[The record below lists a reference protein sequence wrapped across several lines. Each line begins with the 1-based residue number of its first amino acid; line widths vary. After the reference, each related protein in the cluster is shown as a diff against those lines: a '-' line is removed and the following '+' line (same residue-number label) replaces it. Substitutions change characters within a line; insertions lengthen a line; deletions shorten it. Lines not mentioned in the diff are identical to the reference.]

1 MAFVLAAVDLTPL
14 GRRVAD
20 RARMVAEE
28 LGVDIRLVQA
38 VEPMAEAFITDELAR
53 LVTDYQRE
61 ATDRLT
67 EWLRGR
73 TGLEVSSTVVKGSA
87 AWEIVRMGKQAALTV
102 IGSSAVDNARVG
114 PVARLV
120 AGTAKG
126 DVLAV
131 RRQPRNSYRRVVIPV
146 DLSEASVRGVELA
159 KRIAPDAEHTLVYAL
174 PTRFDSLMS
183 EAGMFPE
190 EIDLN
195 RNGRLEQARAAL
207 DAFAERFEDVRTTV
221 IDGPPLQVIEE
232 VARRRS
238 ADLTVVASRGAGAT
252 KLVLL
257 GTVASGLLE
266 TLPCDVAVA
275 RVPGDFRRP

>member
-38 VEPMAEAFITDELAR
+38 VEPMAEAFISDELAR
-53 LVTDYQRE
+53 LVTDYQRD
-61 ATDRLT
+61 AADRLAD
-67 EWLRGR
+67 WLRGR
-73 TGLEVSSTVVKGSA
+73 TELDVSSTVVKGSA
-87 AWEIVRMGKQAALTV
+87 AWEVARLGKQAVITV
-102 IGSSAVDNARVG
+102 VGSSAVDTARVG

-120 AGTAKG
+120 AEAAKG

-131 RRQPRNSYRRVVIPV
+131 RRQPRNPYRRVVIPV
-146 DLSEASVRGVELA
+146 DLSEASARGVEVA
-159 KRIAPDAEHTLVYAL
+159 KRIAPDAEHTLVFAL
-174 PTRFDSLMS
+174 PTRFDSLMAA
-183 EAGMFPE
+183 AGMFPE

-195 RNGRLEQARAAL
+195 RKGRLRHANEAL
-207 DAFAERFEDVRTTV
+207 EAFAARFEDVRTTV

-252 KLVLL
+252 KMVLL
-257 GTVASGLLE
+257 GTVASGLLDS
-266 TLPCDVAVA
+266 LPCDVAIA
-275 RVPGDFRRP
+275 RVPGEFRRP

>member
-1 MAFVLAAVDLTPL
+1 VAFVLAAVDLTPL

-20 RARMVAEE
+20 RARIVAEE
-28 LGVDIRLVQA
+28 LGADIRLVGA
-38 VEPMAEAFITDELAR
+38 MEPMAEAFISDELAR
-53 LVTDYQRE
+53 VVNGYQRD
-61 ATDRLT
+61 AIDRLT

-73 TGLEVSSTVVKGSA
+73 TELDVAATVVKGSA
-87 AWEIVRMGKQAALTV
+87 AWEISRLGKQAMLTL

-120 AGTAKG
+120 AEAAKG

-131 RRQPRNSYRRVVIPV
+131 RRQPRNPYRRVVIPV

-159 KRIAPDAEHTLVYAL
+159 RRIAPDAEHTLVYAL
-174 PTRFDSLMS
+174 PTRFDSLMA

-195 RNGRLEQARAAL
+195 RKGRLRQANEAL
-207 DAFAERFEDVRTTV
+207 EAFASRFGDVRTTV
-221 IDGPPLQVIEE
+221 IDGPPLHVIEE

-252 KLVLL
+252 KMVLL
-257 GTVASGLLE
+257 GTVASGLLDSM
-266 TLPCDVAVA
+266 PCDVAIA
-275 RVPGDFRRP
+275 RVPGEFRRP